1 MLWTGID
8 DHEYEGR
15 YKLISTGWPAT
26 RDTQGSWRE
35 RGGGGGRRLFHYAIM
50 TPPCL
55 LTQYA
60 LAALVNAEQFVPWRF
75 FRVHCKQ
82 LWYGTNKS
90 KQRMMKVNKNLKRT
104 FHELTKCSS

>member
-1 MLWTGID
+1 MTMNMR
-8 DHEYEGR
+8 EGTNSSA
-15 YKLISTGWPAT
+15 LAGPLLET
-26 RDTQGSWRE
+26 RRAAGERE
-35 RGGGGGRRLFHYAIM
+35 VGGGGRRLFHYAIM